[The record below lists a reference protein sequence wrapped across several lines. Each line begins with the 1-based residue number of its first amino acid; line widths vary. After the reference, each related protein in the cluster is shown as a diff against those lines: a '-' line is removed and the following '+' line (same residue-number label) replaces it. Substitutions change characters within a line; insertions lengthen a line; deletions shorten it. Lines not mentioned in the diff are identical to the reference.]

1 MLDIQ
6 DLRVRDQALLDVL
19 AHRCPE
25 HIESL
30 SVSVCTDIMIEEN
43 VPLLHTIASVILGL
57 HSSTHQLF
65 LEQYIPSILQSTS
78 PA

>member
-30 SVSVCTDIMIEEN
+30 SVSVCTDIMIEETYRFST
-43 VPLLHTIASVILGL
+43 PLP
-57 HSSTHQLF
+57 Q
-65 LEQYIPSILQSTS
+65 
-78 PA
+78 